1 MYRTV
6 LSLVAITLPS
16 DPAKLEQSQG
26 DTNTGTGSL
35 SVAPPSKKNR
45 SFLPLSRYG
54 TCCQRVSS
62 WPSPGAFQDLD
73 PGISSR
79 PTIYIW
85 RWKQNMFYQF
95 LICRYQR
102 GLSQI
107 VDCSFTSV
115 WHLTTEENLPS
126 ASDNSFVMKLR
137 IWNYMQH
144 IFQNYSILINISY
157 WSYSPERK
165 NKDFPIE
172 TLPLGLPC
180 RIEER
185 G

>member
-1 MYRTV
+1 
-6 LSLVAITLPS
+6 
-16 DPAKLEQSQG
+16 
-26 DTNTGTGSL
+26 
-35 SVAPPSKKNR
+35 
-45 SFLPLSRYG
+45 
-54 TCCQRVSS
+54 
-62 WPSPGAFQDLD
+62 
-73 PGISSR
+73 
-79 PTIYIW
+79 
-85 RWKQNMFYQF
+85 
-95 LICRYQR
+95 
-102 GLSQI
+102 
-107 VDCSFTSV
+107 
-115 WHLTTEENLPS
+115 
-126 ASDNSFVMKLR
+126 MKLR